1 MSKSI
6 VSLIN
11 ESKIIYPHSLLLNL
25 IFLFFINMEDI
36 PKNEGE
42 RFIEL
47 EEEPGYFL
55 SNQERLYNS
64 KLKIF
69 LKKQINV
76 YSEYYHIHRH
86 KYYIRH
92 LMNKYFNDI
101 QVDKLVPITKYGL
114 YEFENYYFDK
124 ENQKVY
130 IFKNNIYE
138 EIKPH
143 TNYNKFFVKDKNG
156 NRTSFNLKKLNSLMK

>member
-1 MSKSI
+1 
-6 VSLIN
+6 
-11 ESKIIYPHSLLLNL
+11 
-25 IFLFFINMEDI
+25 MEDI

-42 RFIEL
+42 IFIEL

-101 QVDKLVPITKYGL
+101 QVDKLIPITKYGS

-143 TNYNKFFVKDKNG
+143 TNYNKFYVKDKNDKK
-156 NRTSFNLKKLNSLMK
+156 TSFNHKKLNSLMKST

>member
-1 MSKSI
+1 
-6 VSLIN
+6 
-11 ESKIIYPHSLLLNL
+11 
-25 IFLFFINMEDI
+25 MEDI
-36 PKNEGE
+36 SKNEGE
-42 RFIEL
+42 IFIEL

-55 SNQERLYNS
+55 SNQERLYNL
-64 KLKIF
+64 KLKHF
-69 LKKQINV
+69 LKKQLNKNQ
-76 YSEYYHIHRH
+76 ELFQIHKH

-101 QVDKLVPITKYGL
+101 QVNKLVPISKYGS

-143 TNYNKFFVKDKNG
+143 TNYNKFHVKDKNDKK
-156 NRTSFNLKKLNSLMK
+156 TSFNLKKLNSLMKYF